1 MEKNWTYKWFSI
13 LFNTKHCTRR
23 QIRLPTLFHFQI
35 DYEHTQFVSEQEGQE
50 KFKTLQSP
58 LQKLGEKY
66 SVGTQNISPAGGFMI
81 VDPDITP
88 CHFYFKTLPQ
98 HMRGIDPVTGYG
110 DKQQLPTVAQI
121 KEDAVYVRET
131 SLLNLIIL

>member
-1 MEKNWTYKWFSI
+1 
-13 LFNTKHCTRR
+13 
-23 QIRLPTLFHFQI
+23 
-35 DYEHTQFVSEQEGQE
+35 
-50 KFKTLQSP
+50 
-58 LQKLGEKY
+58 
-66 SVGTQNISPAGGFMI
+66 MI